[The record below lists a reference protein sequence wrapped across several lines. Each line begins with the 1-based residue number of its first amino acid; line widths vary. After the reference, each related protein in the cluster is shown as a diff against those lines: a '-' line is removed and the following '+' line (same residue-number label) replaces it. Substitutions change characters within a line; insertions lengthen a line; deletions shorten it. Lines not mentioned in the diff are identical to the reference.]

1 MGDSSPLVRG
11 TLRMSAFC
19 LSAPEEMAIWFE
31 GGELGR
37 ARLTRLPPL
46 AGGGDALRLRSD
58 MMEGYSVRL
67 ECMKWF

>member
-11 TLRMSAFC
+11 TLRMRAFC

-31 GGELGR
+31 GGECAR

-46 AGGGDALRLRSD
+46 AGGGDALRLCSD
-58 MMEGYSVRL
+58 M
-67 ECMKWF
+67 